1 MNRLV
6 PSSTRRRRLLALALA
21 LPVAVAGTA
30 ATAVLAA
37 STEVE
42 APPPQIEFLAPG
54 QPAARAPTAIAD
66 RERGNPLWAI
76 PIESLSATRDR
87 PLFTPSRRPPDQP
100 VALAPPPPSAPPAA
114 VAPRPQLVLMG
125 TVVSTAG
132 SIGIFT
138 DQASGQIVRL
148 KVGDAHGGWTLRGV
162 GPRDVVMH
170 GGADTVTLALPAPG
184 KGGPQPPRGS
194 EGPFAAAQVGNAKPV
209 AGQVLVPRRTKP
221 SPADLDSSH

>member
-1 MNRLV
+1 MIRLV
-6 PSSTRRRRLLALALA
+6 PPSARRRRSLALALA
-21 LPVAVAGTA
+21 LPVAVAGI
-30 ATAVLAA
+30 ATAVSAA

-54 QPAARAPTAIAD
+54 QPPARAPTASAD
-66 RERGNPLWAI
+66 PERGNPLWAV

-114 VAPRPQLVLMG
+114 AAAPRPQLALMG

-148 KVGDAHGGWTLRGV
+148 KVGDAHGGWTLRSV

-170 GGADTVTLALPAPG
+170 GSADTVTLALPAPG

>member
-1 MNRLV
+1 MIARAQIPARPLPARRFSRLPLVVAGLIAGIAAASAEPEAPAPQVDFLV
-6 PSSTRRRRLLALALA
+6 PGQPSTR
-21 LPVAVAGTA
+21 A
-30 ATAVLAA
+30 ATA
-37 STEVE
+37 
-42 APPPQIEFLAPG
+42 P
-54 QPAARAPTAIAD
+54 AD

-87 PLFTPSRRPPDQP
+87 PLFTPSRRPPEQP
-100 VALAPPPPSAPPAA
+100 VALAPPPPPAAPPAA
-114 VAPRPQLVLMG
+114 VAARPVLVLMG

-148 KVGDAHGGWTLRGV
+148 KVGDAHGGWTLRSV

-209 AGQVLVPRRTKP
+209 AGQVVVPRRAKP

>member
-1 MNRLV
+1 MIVLARFPARRFCRLPLV
-6 PSSTRRRRLLALALA
+6 
-21 LPVAVAGTA
+21 VAGLIA
-30 ATAVLAA
+30 GIAAA
-37 STEVE
+37 SAEVE
-42 APPPQIEFLAPG
+42 APAPQVEFLVPDPPATRAATAP
-54 QPAARAPTAIAD
+54 AD

-76 PIESLSATRDR
+76 PIESLSVTRDR
-87 PLFTPSRRPPDQP
+87 PLFTPSRRPPEQP
-100 VALAPPPPSAPPAA
+100 VALAPPPPAAPPAA
-114 VAPRPQLVLMG
+114 VSARPQLALMG

-148 KVGDAHGGWTLRGV
+148 KVGDAHGGWTLRSV

-170 GGADTVTLALPAPG
+170 GSADTVTLALPVPG

-194 EGPFAAAQVGNAKPV
+194 EGPFAAAQVGGAKPV
-209 AGQVLVPRRTKP
+209 AGQVVVPRRTKP

>member
-1 MNRLV
+1 MIALART
-6 PSSTRRRRLLALALA
+6 PARRFRRLPL
-21 LPVAVAGTA
+21 VVAGLIA
-30 ATAVLAA
+30 GIAAA
-37 STEVE
+37 SAEVE
-42 APPPQIEFLAPG
+42 APAPQVDFLVPGPPATRAAMAP
-54 QPAARAPTAIAD
+54 AD

-76 PIESLSATRDR
+76 PIESLSVTRDR
-87 PLFTPSRRPPDQP
+87 PLFTPSRRPPEQP
-100 VALAPPPPSAPPAA
+100 VALAPPPPPAAPPAA
-114 VAPRPQLVLMG
+114 VAARPVLVLMG

-148 KVGDAHGGWTLRGV
+148 KVGDAHGGWTLRSV

-170 GGADTVTLALPAPG
+170 GGADTVTLALPFPG

-209 AGQVLVPRRTKP
+209 AGQVVVPRRTKP

>member
-1 MNRLV
+1 MIRLV
-6 PSSTRRRRLLALALA
+6 PPSARRRRLLALALA
-21 LPVAVAGTA
+21 LPVVVAGTA
-30 ATAVLAA
+30 TAVFAA

-54 QPAARAPTAIAD
+54 QPPARAPTASAD
-66 RERGNPLWAI
+66 PERGNPLWAV

-114 VAPRPQLVLMG
+114 AAAPRPQLALMG

-148 KVGDAHGGWTLRGV
+148 KVGDAHGGWTLRSV

-170 GGADTVTLALPAPG
+170 GSADTVTLALPAPG

>member
-6 PSSTRRRRLLALALA
+6 PISARRRSRAVALSL
-21 LPVAVAGTA
+21 AVAGI
-30 ATAVLAA
+30 ATPVSAA
-37 STEVE
+37 SAEVE

-54 QPAARAPTAIAD
+54 QPPARAARAD
-66 RERGNPLWAI
+66 GERGNPLWAV

-100 VALAPPPPSAPPAA
+100 VALAPPPPPSAPPVAA
-114 VAPRPQLVLMG
+114 APRPQLALMG

-148 KVGDAHGGWTLRGV
+148 KVGDAHGGWTLRSV
-162 GPRDVVMH
+162 GPRDVVLH
-170 GGADTVTLALPAPG
+170 GGADTVTLALPVPS

-209 AGQVLVPRRTKP
+209 AGQVVVPRRTKP